1 MRRAVALFVLIPLVA
16 TAQQAPRAE
25 VPVSSV
31 VLFSSGVGYFEH
43 SGTVR
48 GGAATELRFRA
59 TQMNDVI
66 KSLVLQDMDGG
77 KVTSVT
83 YPSQDPLSK
92 TLKSF
97 QVDITA
103 NPSVAQLL
111 NQLRGSKVIVQ
122 AQAERIVG
130 TILGVETRSRPGPT
144 PDTFV
149 ELPILNVVAG
159 GTIRSIDL
167 QSVTSLTLD
176 DAQLQEELTKAL
188 TSLTQ
193 SRDQD
198 KKPVIINF
206 SGSGDRRVKVA
217 YVVEAPVWKTSYR
230 LLLGDKQTHIQGWG
244 IVENQT
250 ESDWNN
256 VSLSLVSGRPISFQM
271 DLYTPIYL
279 QRPLVQPEE
288 YAQLQPQIY
297 ARGVSAVADSA
308 IGGRAASAPRRIGYD
323 AQGRP
328 QSMQLSELVVTAA
341 HTLNATASVES
352 QATTQQLGELFE
364 FTVKNVT
371 LPRQKSAMIPIVTDP
386 IEAERVSIYNAATL
400 ATNPLNGLRL
410 RNTTGK
416 TLLQGPVT
424 IIDHEMYAGDAR
436 IGDLPAGQER
446 LLSYGIDL
454 ETAVITRDVSN
465 ERVTIMKI
473 VKGILGIDRR
483 MQTAREYVAENKS
496 SRNRI
501 LIIEHPV
508 RDNWKLVDSPVPYE
522 STNGVHRFRVEL
534 PAGKKV
540 TTTIRQEWTYSQSMT
555 LGTMAPGELLSYSRT
570 GEISRSVRAAI
581 ERVAELRQKA
591 IDLSAQIE
599 VNAQKLAQISTEQS
613 RIRENMKTV
622 GQTSQYYERLLAKL
636 NEQESQIEQLQKEK
650 EELTVRRNAAQRE
663 VSEYLANLTLD

>member
-1 MRRAVALFVLIPLVA
+1 MRRAIALFLLVPVIA
-16 TAQQAPRAE
+16 EAQQAPRAD
-25 VPVSSV
+25 VPVTSV

-59 TQMNDVI
+59 SQMNDVI
-66 KSLVLQDMDGG
+66 KSLVLQDLDGG

-97 QVDITA
+97 QVDLTT

-111 NQLRGSKVIVQ
+111 NQLRGSRITVQ
-122 AQAERIVG
+122 SQAERIAG
-130 TILGVETRSRPGPT
+130 TILGVEMRARPGPT
-144 PDTFV
+144 PDALV
-149 ELPILNVVAG
+149 EIPYLNVVAA

-167 QSVTSLTLD
+167 QSISSLTLD
-176 DAQLQEELTKAL
+176 DPQLQEELTKAL
-188 TSLTQ
+188 LSLTQ

-206 SGSGDRRVKVA
+206 AGSGDRRVKVA

-230 LLLGDKQTHIQGWG
+230 LLLDDKQAHLQGWG

-256 VSLSLVSGRPISFQM
+256 VSLSLVSGRPISFRM
-271 DLYTPIYL
+271 DLYSPTYL

-288 YAQLQPQIY
+288 YAQLRPQVY
-297 ARGVSAVADSA
+297 AGGASVMADSA
-308 IGGRAASAPRRIGYD
+308 PSGKAPGLRRLGYD

-328 QSMQLSELVVTAA
+328 MANQLSEVVVTGMNAA
-341 HTLNATASVES
+341 ASVES
-352 QATTQQLGELFE
+352 QATGQQLGELFE
-364 FTVKNVT
+364 FTVPNVT
-371 LPRQKSAMIPIVTDP
+371 LPRQKSAMIPIVTDA
-386 IEAERVSIYNAATL
+386 IQAERVSIYNASVL
-400 ATNPLNGLRL
+400 ASNPLNGIRL

-424 IIDHEMYAGDAR
+424 ILDHELYAGDAR

-454 ETAVITRDVSN
+454 ETVVNSTQDTSREYVITSR
-465 ERVTIMKI
+465 I
-473 VKGILGIDRR
+473 VKGTLLVDRR
-483 MQTAREYVAENKS
+483 MEATRVYVAENKS
-496 SRNRI
+496 DRNRTLI
-501 LIIEHPV
+501 LEHPV
-508 RDNWKLVDSPVPYE
+508 REGWKLVDSPAPYE
-522 STNGVHRFRVEL
+522 TTSEVRRFRVEL

-540 TTTIRQEWTYSQSMT
+540 STAIKEQWVYGQS
-555 LGTMAPGELLSYSRT
+555 LALLTMDPGQLLFYSRS
-570 GEISRSVRAAI
+570 GEIPRTVRAALDHVI
-581 ERVAELRQKA
+581 ELKQKA
-591 IDLSAQIE
+591 QDLSAQITTRTQKIAE
-599 VNAQKLAQISTEQS
+599 INAEQA

-636 NEQESQIEQLQKEK
+636 NEQESQIEQLQKDRD
-650 EELTVRRNAAQRE
+650 ELAARREAAQRDLA
-663 VSEYLANLTLD
+663 EYLANLTLD

>member
-1 MRRAVALFVLIPLVA
+1 M
-16 TAQQAPRAE
+16 
-25 VPVSSV
+25 
-31 VLFSSGVGYFEH
+31 
-43 SGTVR
+43 
-48 GGAATELRFRA
+48 
-59 TQMNDVI
+59 
-66 KSLVLQDMDGG
+66 
-77 KVTSVT
+77 
-83 YPSQDPLSK
+83 
-92 TLKSF
+92 
-97 QVDITA
+97 
-103 NPSVAQLL
+103 
-111 NQLRGSKVIVQ
+111 
-122 AQAERIVG
+122 
-130 TILGVETRSRPGPT
+130 
-144 PDTFV
+144 
-149 ELPILNVVAG
+149 
-159 GTIRSIDL
+159 
-167 QSVTSLTLD
+167 
-176 DAQLQEELTKAL
+176 

-230 LLLGDKQTHIQGWG
+230 LLLNDKQAHIQGWG

-256 VSLSLVSGRPISFQM
+256 VSLSLVSGRPISFRM
-271 DLYTPIYL
+271 DLYSPIYL
-279 QRPLVQPEE
+279 QRPLVQPEQ
-288 YAQLQPQIY
+288 YAQLTPQIY
-297 ARGVSAVADSA
+297 ARGVSATADSA
-308 IGGRAASAPRRIGYD
+308 IGRGAAIQARRIGYD

-328 QSMQLSELVVTAA
+328 QSMQLSEAVVTGT
-341 HTLNATASVES
+341 HGLNAAASVES
-352 QATTQQLGELFE
+352 QATGQQLGELFE

-386 IEAERVSIYNAATL
+386 IDAERVSIYNAGTL

-454 ETAVITRDVSN
+454 QTAVIPRDVNN

-473 VKGILGIDRR
+473 IKGILGIDRR
-483 MQTAREYVAENKS
+483 MQAVREYVAENKS

-540 TTTIRQEWTYSQSMT
+540 TTTIKQEWTYSQSMA
-555 LGTMAPGELLSYSRT
+555 LVTMAPGELLSYSRT
-570 GEISRSVRAAI
+570 GEVSRSVRAAI

-599 VNAQKLAQISTEQS
+599 VNTQKIAQITAEQS

-636 NEQESQIEQLQKEK
+636 NEQESQIEQIQKEK